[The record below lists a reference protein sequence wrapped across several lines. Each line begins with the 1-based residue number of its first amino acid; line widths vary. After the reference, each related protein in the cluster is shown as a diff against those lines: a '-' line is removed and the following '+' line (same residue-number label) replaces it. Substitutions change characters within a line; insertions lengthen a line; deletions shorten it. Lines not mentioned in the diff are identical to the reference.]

1 MSKLLP
7 NEIDNF
13 KDKNYWNNFFKERD
27 VNSFEWYAEWENIKD
42 YLIKDINKKNKI
54 LIIGCGN
61 SNLSNEMY
69 KNGFTNQIN
78 IDYSDLVIEQ
88 MKKMYSNL
96 EYIQMDVTK
105 MNFDDNS
112 FDIVLDKA
120 CLDAILCNDKQ
131 DVLDSVTQMMN
142 EIKRVLKSDGK
153 YLCISLLQ
161 SHVVKKLLIDYNKWN
176 IDISIILVN
185 PGESALCPFY
195 IKFQNNKDAITMRF
209 IPENGFIR
217 KNDNTLINKEN
228 INENIE
234 NTCNK
239 IIETQFYYSKRHSL
253 EKIGNELCYE
263 TDLFLYNEDYV
274 FINIYIQ
281 PRYHISVYDNKYL
294 HIDTK
299 PKIGVFIIPQGKE
312 DEWIYH
318 SDEGKNKI
326 VYQSGYHRLIFISI
340 YRKHFY
346 NTLEE
351 VQKELNPFIPQ
362 YYTLEYE
369 ESVPFF
375 TSGDDIGTRYKL
387 IFIEI

>member
-105 MNFDDNS
+105 MDFDDNS

-195 IKFQNNKDAITMRF
+195 IKFQNNKDVITMRF

-217 KNDNTLINKEN
+217 KNDNILINKEN

-274 FINIYIQ
+274 FINIYI
-281 PRYHISVYDNKYL
+281 
-294 HIDTK
+294 
-299 PKIGVFIIPQGKE
+299 
-312 DEWIYH
+312 
-318 SDEGKNKI
+318 
-326 VYQSGYHRLIFISI
+326 
-340 YRKHFY
+340 
-346 NTLEE
+346 
-351 VQKELNPFIPQ
+351 
-362 YYTLEYE
+362 
-369 ESVPFF
+369 
-375 TSGDDIGTRYKL
+375 
-387 IFIEI
+387 